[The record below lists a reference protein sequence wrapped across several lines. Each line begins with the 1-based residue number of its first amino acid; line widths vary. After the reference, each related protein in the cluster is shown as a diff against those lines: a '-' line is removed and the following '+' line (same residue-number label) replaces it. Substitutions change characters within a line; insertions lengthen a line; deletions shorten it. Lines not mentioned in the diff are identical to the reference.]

1 MDWKL
6 ILQIAGVVLGLL
18 YLWLEYRADI
28 RLWIVGL
35 VMPLVHGALY
45 YKAGLYA
52 DCSMQVYYV
61 LAGLYGWLVWRNAP
75 RKKAKTARN
84 AAAAGP
90 TDQTARSAEPAAART
105 ARNTTAGHS
114 DQTACNAGP
123 EAAQTARS
131 AEPAAVRIGH
141 LLDIQLEV
149 DGADDAVAKL
159 LVHQRFQRGTVDLQH
174 FIETINGRVGRHA
187 AGNAAAQR
195 DGLQQLHRFF
205 IQPQLGR
212 HHARRRFRQRMLP
225 QQGGG
230 DERQAET
237 GALGQRFERQV
248 MADLGGHDGVG
259 ERFARGGV
267 VQRVCHVGSFCGLKN
282 GRSPAWRSPRDG
294 WRAARSGGFRRP
306 APR

>member
-141 LLDIQLEV
+141 TPLRYAAIYFLLSRFTNSTVPFWDAMTTAASIVAMWMLSRKYIEQWLVWLAV
-149 DGADDAVAKL
+149 DLITIGLYLYKGIPLTAGLYALYSALAVAGYLRWRKL
-159 LVHQRFQRGTVDLQH
+159 
-174 FIETINGRVGRHA
+174 
-187 AGNAAAQR
+187 AAQ
-195 DGLQQLHRFF
+195 
-205 IQPQLGR
+205 
-212 HHARRRFRQRMLP
+212 
-225 QQGGG
+225 
-230 DERQAET
+230 ETT
-237 GALGQRFERQV
+237 GA
-248 MADLGGHDGVG
+248 A
-259 ERFARGGV
+259 
-267 VQRVCHVGSFCGLKN
+267 K
-282 GRSPAWRSPRDG
+282 
-294 WRAARSGGFRRP
+294 
-306 APR
+306 

>member
-75 RKKAKTARN
+75 RKKPKTARN

-141 LLDIQLEV
+141 TPLRYVTNSTVPFWDAMTTAASIVAMWMLSRKYIEQWLVWLAV
-149 DGADDAVAKL
+149 DLITIGLYLYKGIPLTAGLYALYSALAVAGYLRWRKL
-159 LVHQRFQRGTVDLQH
+159 EAQ
-174 FIETINGRVGRHA
+174 ET
-187 AGNAAAQR
+187 
-195 DGLQQLHRFF
+195 
-205 IQPQLGR
+205 
-212 HHARRRFRQRMLP
+212 
-225 QQGGG
+225 
-230 DERQAET
+230 T
-237 GALGQRFERQV
+237 GA
-248 MADLGGHDGVG
+248 A
-259 ERFARGGV
+259 
-267 VQRVCHVGSFCGLKN
+267 K
-282 GRSPAWRSPRDG
+282 
-294 WRAARSGGFRRP
+294 
-306 APR
+306 